1 MTNFTNATDGGLL
14 GLINA
19 GAGAGQ
25 NREGIAIKAFVLNI
39 AVGLGLFVFE
49 MSGFF
54 ILKNS
59 AIGRRI

>member
-1 MTNFTNATDGGLL
+1 MANITNSTNGGLL

-25 NREGIAIKAFVLNI
+25 KSEGIAIKAFVVNI
-39 AVGLGLFVFE
+39 AVGLSLFVFE

-54 ILKNS
+54 ILKSS